1 MLRIIFASV
10 LVIHALLHLI
20 GFAKA
25 WATGPKGQLSGE
37 TFIQLSG
44 HPSKVTGIAWLLAG
58 TLFLCATLGFL
69 LRREWYWIPAVA
81 ALVISQV
88 LIIMDWPDAR
98 YGTILNIGVF
108 VVVIISSAAMKFGR
122 KVVQEADSMRALAGT
137 NEIIVTEEAV
147 SQLPVSVQR
156 WIRRSN
162 VVGRKTPN
170 VIRVV
175 QHGSL
180 RTKPRG
186 KWMPFE
192 AVQYFSIDPP
202 AFVWSAKIKAT
213 PLFTIAGRDTFK
225 DGKGNMLIKP
235 LYMFSAADSRG
246 EEINQGTLLRYMAEM
261 AWFPQAAVSRYLRW
275 EFIDDHHARV
285 TMSYGGTSAS
295 GVYRFNDDGT
305 FAGFEA
311 LRYGDFEGTYR
322 LEKWSVTTTG
332 YRSFKG
338 VLIGN
343 ENEVTW
349 KLKEGDFTWL
359 KLEITGMD

>member
-25 WATGPKGQLSGE
+25 WATGPKGQLSGD
-37 TFIQLSG
+37 TFIHLSG
-44 HPSKVTGIAWLLAG
+44 HPSKVTGVAWLLAA
-58 TLFLCATLGFL
+58 TLFLCAALGFL
-69 LRREWYWIPAVA
+69 LRKEWYWIPAAA
-81 ALVISQV
+81 ALVVSQV
-88 LIIMDWPDAR
+88 LIIMDWPDAK
-98 YGTILNIGVF
+98 YGTILNIAVL
-108 VVVIISSAAMKFGR
+108 VVVIISSAAMQFGR
-122 KVVQEADSMRALAGT
+122 KVAQEADSIRALAGT
-137 NEIIVTEEAV
+137 NEIIITEETV
-147 SQLPVSVQR
+147 SQLPVNVQS
-156 WIRRSN
+156 WVRRSN
-162 VVGRKTPN
+162 VIGRKTPN
-170 VIRVV
+170 FIRVV
-175 QHGSL
+175 QQGNM
-180 RTKPRG
+180 RTKPG
-186 KWMPFE
+186 SKWMPFE

-202 AFVWSAKIKAT
+202 AFVWNAKIKAA
-213 PLFTIAGRDTFK
+213 PLFTIAGRDRFK

-235 LYMFSAADSRG
+235 LYIFTAADNRG
-246 EEINQGTLLRYMAEM
+246 EEIDQGTLLRYMAEM
-261 AWFPQAAVSRYLRW
+261 AWFPQAAVSKYLRW

-322 LEKWSVTTTG
+322 MEKWFVAATG
-332 YRSFKG
+332 YRSFNG
-338 VLIGN
+338 ILIGS

-359 KLEITGMD
+359 KLEITRID